1 VDELAAGLSVDSI
14 RAAADWLEI
23 ESGKDSWPVEK
34 RATHGAGMTSL
45 HYDRAGTWTVDAA
58 TYSVRYRPAAHADP
72 VLASW
77 LEILS
82 AVPQLESRPLELAM
96 FKEMSSVTA
105 AGMCASCH
113 SVERG
118 RAGGLAVNWQVFD
131 RTSAPRMLTK
141 FSHGPHVMLPQLA
154 DCASC
159 HAINGTANTSKSYFS
174 YDPHDFTSEFAPVS
188 KQLCSSCHTAT
199 SAGESCQKCHNYHV
213 EIVESWRK
221 ESRRGAEVAEFR
233 NTNRR

>member
-159 HAINGTANTSKSYFS
+159 HAYVEVVFFVRSPRFYERVRAGFEATLFVLSHGDVCRGKL
-174 YDPHDFTSEFAPVS
+174 PEVP
-188 KQLCSSCHTAT
+188 QLSCGDCGVVAERI
-199 SAGESCQKCHNYHV
+199 AQ
-213 EIVESWRK
+213 
-221 ESRRGAEVAEFR
+221 RRGGRGVSEH
-233 NTNRR
+233 